1 MKLTGFGMQIEL
13 DDGWEARLFRRPTR
27 RTHEQTNPIMHIAN
41 FPLPDDRSDF
51 GGGVVEHMR
60 PGDCF
65 VVLFDY
71 GPEVVDQP
79 LFARRGV
86 PRLAARDFDPAN
98 LQRTMSGQ
106 AGAQHFFQLGGRAL
120 GLYVVLGARGDVG
133 RLGALNTMLAR
144 TEVGA
149 W

>member
-1 MKLTGFGMQIEL
+1 MKLAGFGMQIEL
-13 DDGWEARLFRRPTR
+13 DDGWEARLFRRPAR
-27 RTHEQTNPIMHIAN
+27 RVNESTNPIMHLAN

-71 GPEVVDQP
+71 GSEVVDQP

-86 PRLAARDFDPAN
+86 PRLFARDFAAAN
-98 LQRTMSGQ
+98 LQRTISGQ

-120 GLYVVLGARGDVG
+120 GLYVVLGSRADV
-133 RLGALNTMLAR
+133 RDLGALNSMLAR
-144 TEVGA
+144 TQVGA